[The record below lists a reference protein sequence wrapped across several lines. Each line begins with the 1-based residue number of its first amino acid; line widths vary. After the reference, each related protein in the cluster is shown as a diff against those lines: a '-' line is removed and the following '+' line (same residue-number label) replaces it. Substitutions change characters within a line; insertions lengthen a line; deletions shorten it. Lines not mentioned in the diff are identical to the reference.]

1 MTNIQSIVVFI
12 SLVLFVVGQ
21 LCQVTRSMDL
31 RRLALEQRNP
41 IVLLKWFPVP
51 NLGRFAFFHYINST
65 ILSLS
70 VLLVI
75 YWADGVIGSILN
87 VLIVPIFVLLPIM
100 EVDEYDQLLNS
111 TDLPTSLQFHGILSI
126 LIVGLVIANLFI
138 ISLSEYGPE
147 STGILA
153 VIILFSPMVYT
164 LMFALFLKSDLS
176 KTENNQ
182 QVFYHH

>member
-1 MTNIQSIVVFI
+1 MTNIQSVVVFI

-21 LCQVTRSMDL
+21 LCQVTRSMNL
-31 RRLALEQRNP
+31 RRLALDQRNP
-41 IVLLKWFPVP
+41 IVLLKWFRIP

-87 VLIVPIFVLLPIM
+87 VLAVLIFVLLPIM
-100 EVDEYDQLLNS
+100 EVDEYDQLLDS

-126 LIVGLVIANLFI
+126 LIVGLVLANLFI
-138 ISLSEYGPE
+138 ISLSKYGPE

-153 VIILFSPMVYT
+153 VTLLFSPMVYT
-164 LMFALFLKSDLS
+164 LMFVLFLKSDLS
-176 KTENNQ
+176 KIETDH
-182 QVFYHH
+182 QVSYLH